1 MGLGGAV
8 AGSCGKGA
16 SHSSRVRGMRLPKIL
31 FLQPMLFS
39 LYLGSQKRK
48 NDQNEWKEIKH
59 HHEKEKKKKARYTI
73 RKTQKR

>member
-1 MGLGGAV
+1 MGEWDFHTG
-8 AGSCGKGA
+8 
-16 SHSSRVRGMRLPKIL
+16 

-59 HHEKEKKKKARYTI
+59 HHEKEKKNLLVKGRPGQRPKYKRVIFKK
-73 RKTQKR
+73 